1 MRMRSLGL
9 AIGALGLLVG
19 AGAARAENQRVCR
32 DAGVTV
38 SFKTGSVA
46 LDTNARGA
54 LDGVTTWMKADR
66 NRTLRLQGYADT
78 TGNSQENLTLSEG
91 RAEAVKRYL
100 VSQGVD
106 GAQVTTVGRG
116 EEVNRLPASGRTVTF
131 LACQAPSPLAQE
143 QTAAVDEAPP
153 AVETPPATKP
163 RSYPAGLVIPPE
175 YTLGGFGWAVMAG
188 GGYQDFTNSDMRDL
202 TKGGG
207 AWDVRFIGGTRSYL
221 GFEGAYV
228 GAARSIQA
236 LGETA
241 SNPTLVSNG
250 FEANL
255 RINAPFTKG
264 ASLIEPYGIV
274 GMGWSRYH
282 ISNFDSSSGA
292 LSSFNAA
299 NDDVMTVPVG
309 LGFAYGYKA
318 LIVDVRG
325 TWAATYYNNLLQ
337 ASNGSGTLNTWGLG
351 GQVGFAF

>member
-1 MRMRSLGL
+1 MRMRWLGL
-9 AIGALGLLVG
+9 AIGSLGLLLG
-19 AGAARAENQRVCR
+19 AGPARAEVQRVCR

-38 SFKTGSVA
+38 SFTTGSVA

-54 LDGVTTWMKADR
+54 LDGVATWMRADAH
-66 NRTLRLQGYADT
+66 RTLRLQGHADT
-78 TGNSQENLTLSEG
+78 AGNSQANLVLSAS
-91 RAEAVKRYL
+91 RADAVKKYL

-116 EEVNRLPASGRTVTF
+116 EEVETLPASARSVTF
-131 LACQAPSPLAQE
+131 LACQAPGPPAAGE
-143 QTAAVDEAPP
+143 TAAAT
-153 AVETPPATKP
+153 ETPTPLKP

-228 GAARSIQA
+228 GAARSIQT
-236 LGETA
+236 LGQTA
-241 SNPTLVSNG
+241 DNPTLVSNG
-250 FEANL
+250 VEGNL

-274 GMGWSRYH
+274 GIGWSRYH

-299 NDDVMTVPVG
+299 NDDVMTVPLG